1 MMKTESLAGLADE
14 QLAKRY
20 QLTGEAACFD
30 ELARRYWPRV
40 VTWCRRVVP
49 GAEAEELSQDT
60 FLRAMAKLHQFRGDS
75 FKGWL
80 FSLAR
85 TVCLNRVA
93 KADWNSSVP
102 MDTVV
107 ASTDGEKDRLM
118 DDAVRRMQ
126 EAIERLPEA
135 QRICIKLFALDGYDY
150 EETARLSGYSLGNVK
165 SHLQNGRRTLRKL
178 LEDGGGK

>member
-1 MMKTESLAGLADE
+1 
-14 QLAKRY
+14 
-20 QLTGEAACFD
+20 
-30 ELARRYWPRV
+30 
-40 VTWCRRVVP
+40 
-49 GAEAEELSQDT
+49 
-60 FLRAMAKLHQFRGDS
+60 
-75 FKGWL
+75 
-80 FSLAR
+80 
-85 TVCLNRVA
+85 
-93 KADWNSSVP
+93 